1 MSFQN
6 ALKAY
11 AELTVKVGLNLQ
23 PGQRLLIMKAP
34 LEAAPLVREIAVSA
48 YKAGARLVDVMWGDE
63 ELVLA
68 RFQHA
73 PVDSFEEYPVWRA
86 KGVEEAA
93 RCGDALLSITGVSP
107 DLLKDQDSDSV
118 SVYQRTRWEYMGPTL
133 EYVERNATNWTV
145 IAASVPGWA
154 AKVFPDLSPEAGQA
168 RLWEAIFE
176 VCRLRQADPVA
187 AWKAHTKGLIAR
199 CEYLSQKGYTAL
211 KFTGPGTDLTLGL
224 PEGHVWTGGSDT
236 TTTGITF
243 TPNLPTEEVFT
254 LPHRD
259 RGEGVVSASR
269 PLNYMGSL
277 IEDFALTFAEGRVVK
292 AVAAKGEPILHKL
305 LDTDDGAGR
314 LGEVAL
320 VPHSSPIAQAGTLFY
335 ESLFDENA
343 ASHVA
348 LGSAYKFNL
357 AGGGAMGDDEFAG
370 AGGNQ
375 SLVHVDLMIGSG
387 EMDVDGIGGD
397 GTAEPVMRGGEWA
410 FGGVS

>member
-1 MSFQN
+1 MSFQH
-6 ALKAY
+6 ALKTY

-23 PGQRLLIMKAP
+23 PGQRLLIIKAP
-34 LEAAPLVREIAVSA
+34 LEAAPLVREIGVSA
-48 YKAGARLVDVMWGDE
+48 YKAEARLVDVMWGDE

-73 PVDSFEEYPVWRA
+73 PGDSFEEYPVWRA
-86 KGVEEAA
+86 KGMEEIA
-93 RCGDALLSITGVSP
+93 RCGDAILSIRGGSP
-107 DLLKDQDSDSV
+107 DLLKDQDPESV

-133 EYVERNATNWTV
+133 EHIERNATNWTV
-145 IAASVPGWA
+145 IAAPVPGWA
-154 AKVFPDLSPEAGQA
+154 AKVFPGLPPEAGQA
-168 RLWEAIFE
+168 RLWEAILE

-187 AWKAHTKGLIAR
+187 AWEAHTTELTAR
-199 CEYLSQKGYTAL
+199 CDYLSHKGYAAL
-211 KFTGPGTDLTLGL
+211 RFTGPGTDLTLGL
-224 PEGHVWTGGSDT
+224 PEGHVWTGGSDI

-259 RGEGVVSASR
+259 RCEGVVSASR

-277 IEDFALTFAEGRVVK
+277 IEDFALTFDEGRVAK
-292 AVAAKGEPILHKL
+292 AVAAKGEPILRKL

-357 AGGGAMGDDEFAG
+357 AGGGAMGDDEFGA

-375 SLVHVDLMIGSG
+375 SLVHVDFMIGSG

-397 GTAEPVMRGGEWA
+397 GTAEPVMRAGEWA

>member
-1 MSFQN
+1 MNFQHT
-6 ALKAY
+6 LQAY

-68 RFQHA
+68 RFQYA
-73 PVDSFEEYPVWRA
+73 PGDSFEEYPVWRA
-86 KGVEEAA
+86 KGMEETA
-93 RCGDALLSITGVSP
+93 RRGDALLSITGVSP

-118 SVYQRTRWEYMGPTL
+118 SAYQRTRWKYMGPTL
-133 EYVERNATNWTV
+133 EHIERNATNWTV

-154 AKVFPDLSPEAGQA
+154 AKVFPDLRPEAGQA

-187 AWKAHTKGLIAR
+187 AWEAHTKGLAAR
-199 CEYLSQKGYTAL
+199 CDYLSHKGYAAL

-243 TPNLPTEEVFT
+243 TSNLPTEEVFT

-259 RGEGVVSASR
+259 RVDGVVSASR

-292 AVAAKGEPILHKL
+292 AVAAKGEPILRKL

-357 AGGGAMGDDEFAG
+357 AGGGAVGDDEFAA

-375 SLVHVDLMIGSG
+375 SLLHVDFMIGSG
-387 EMDVDGIGGD
+387 EMDVDGIGED
-397 GTAEPVMRGGEWA
+397 GTAEPVMRAGEWA
-410 FGGVS
+410 FGV

>member
-1 MSFQN
+1 
-6 ALKAY
+6 
-11 AELTVKVGLNLQ
+11 
-23 PGQRLLIMKAP
+23 
-34 LEAAPLVREIAVSA
+34 
-48 YKAGARLVDVMWGDE
+48 
-63 ELVLA
+63 
-68 RFQHA
+68 
-73 PVDSFEEYPVWRA
+73 
-86 KGVEEAA
+86 
-93 RCGDALLSITGVSP
+93 
-107 DLLKDQDSDSV
+107 
-118 SVYQRTRWEYMGPTL
+118 MGPTL

-145 IAASVPGWA
+145 IAASVPSWA

-168 RLWEAIFE
+168 MLWEAIFE

>member
-375 SLVHVDLMIGSG
+375 SLVHVDFMIGSG

>member
-1 MSFQN
+1 MNFQHT
-6 ALKAY
+6 LQTY

-23 PGQRLLIMKAP
+23 PGQRLLIMRAP

-73 PVDSFEEYPVWRA
+73 PCDSFEEYPVWRA
-86 KGVEEAA
+86 KGMEEAA
-93 RCGDALLSITGVSP
+93 RRGDALLSITGVSP

-118 SVYQRTRWEYMGPTL
+118 SVYQRTRWEHMGPTL
-133 EYVERNATNWTV
+133 EHIKRNATNWTV
-145 IAASVPGWA
+145 IAAPVPGWA
-154 AKVFPDLSPEAGQA
+154 AKVFPDLPPEAGQA
-168 RLWEAIFE
+168 RLGEAMFE
-176 VCRLRQADPVA
+176 VCRRRQADPAA
-187 AWKAHTKGLIAR
+187 AWEAHTKGLAAR
-199 CEYLSQKGYTAL
+199 CDYLSHKGYAAL

-224 PEGHVWTGGSDT
+224 PEGHVWTGGSDI

-277 IEDFALTFAEGRVVK
+277 IEDFALTFDEGRVVK
-292 AVAAKGEPILHKL
+292 AVAAKGEPILRKL

-357 AGGGAMGDDEFAG
+357 AGGTAMGDDEFAA
-370 AGGNQ
+370 AGGNH
-375 SLVHVDLMIGSG
+375 SLVHVDFMLGSG
-387 EMDVDGIGGD
+387 EMDVDGIGED
-397 GTAEPVMRGGEWA
+397 GTAEPVMRVGEWA
-410 FGGVS
+410 FDV

>member
-1 MSFQN
+1 MNFQHT
-6 ALKAY
+6 LQTY

-68 RFQHA
+68 RFQYA
-73 PVDSFEEYPVWRA
+73 PGDSFEEYPVWRA
-86 KGVEEAA
+86 KGMEEAA
-93 RCGDALLSITGVSP
+93 RRGDALLSITGVSP